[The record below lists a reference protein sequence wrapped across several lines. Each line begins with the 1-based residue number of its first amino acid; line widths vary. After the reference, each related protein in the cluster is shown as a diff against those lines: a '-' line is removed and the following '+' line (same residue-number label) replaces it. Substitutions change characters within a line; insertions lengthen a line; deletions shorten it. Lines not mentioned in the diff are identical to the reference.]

1 MPEKPLGKPLN
12 LVAPTETECI
22 RPMRYEFA
30 ECVLDVDRHVLLRGG
45 EHVPVEPQVFDLLEL
60 LVENPGKLVA
70 REEIIERVWNGRFV
84 SDSTISARIAA
95 ARKAVGDDGKAQRI
109 IRTIVRRG
117 LQMAAEVNRDGQPSH
132 DRNERAQQLRYAH
145 GADGRVVPYTLAG
158 SGEPVLR
165 IGSVIHDL
173 EAEWRLASE
182 HKRLTDM
189 ADHFRLLRYN
199 KDHAIS
205 SNADHQA
212 AFDQR
217 INEILTVTQAAGF
230 NRFSIIGEF
239 GGAFPAMHFAAQ
251 HPDRVEKLVIA
262 GGWAEGRDHRTDAQ
276 QPDSIRTLI
285 AEGWQT
291 PGGGYAIGSTL
302 SYFPDGPLEDV
313 RSMVTEMQ
321 ALYSREQKLQYRDIG
336 NSMTA
341 LHLLPRI
348 KCPTL
353 VLHGRH
359 ATVHP
364 LSEGRKLAAGIPDAS
379 LVILETANQIPLP
392 GNAAYATYIQA
403 IQDFLAAED

>member
-1 MPEKPLGKPLN
+1 
-12 LVAPTETECI
+12 
-22 RPMRYEFA
+22 MRYEFA

-60 LVENPGKLVA
+60 LVENPGRLVA

-117 LQMAAEVNRDGQPSH
+117 LQLAAEVNRDNPSTIDEPGH
-132 DRNERAQQLRYAH
+132 TQQLRYAH
-145 GADGRVVPYTLAG
+145 GPDGRAVPYTLTG
-158 SGEPVLR
+158 KGQPVLR

-182 HKRLTDM
+182 HTRLSHMSDR
-189 ADHFRLLRYN
+189 FRLLRYN
-199 KDHAIS
+199 KDHNIS
-205 SNADHQA
+205 SNQDHQA

-217 INEILTVTQAAGF
+217 ITEILTVTQAAGF
-230 NRFSIIGEF
+230 ERFSIIGEF
-239 GGAFPAMHFAAQ
+239 GGAFPAMHFAAR
-251 HPDRVEKLVIA
+251 HPEKIDKLVIA
-262 GGWAEGRDHRTDAQ
+262 GGWAEGRDHRSDAEL
-276 QPDSIRTLI
+276 PDSIRTLI

-313 RSMVTEMQ
+313 RDMVAEMQ
-321 ALYSREQKLQYRDIG
+321 MLYSREQKLQYRDIG

-359 ATVHP
+359 TTVHP

-392 GNAAYATYIQA
+392 GNAAYATYIRA
-403 IQDFLAAED
+403 IEDFLTAKE